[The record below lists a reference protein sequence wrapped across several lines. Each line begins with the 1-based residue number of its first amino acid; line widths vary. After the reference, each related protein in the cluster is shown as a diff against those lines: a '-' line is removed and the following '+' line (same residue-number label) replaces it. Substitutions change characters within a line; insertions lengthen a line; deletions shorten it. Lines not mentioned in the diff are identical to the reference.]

1 LPHCSNFDD
10 DLLGFDRGVEVD
22 KAMTTLG
29 QMKMNYHLEGVGLR
43 ELQVTNVVIIGLV
56 EFEMFFILN
65 MHV

>member
-1 LPHCSNFDD
+1 
-10 DLLGFDRGVEVD
+10 
-22 KAMTTLG
+22 MTTLG